1 MFPLLNTQHVLA
13 LDELLTHV
21 SSGGELVLFERVTW
35 FVRSGRGGGV
45 YNREMFLLAQWVVDC
60 VPHKNAIYSTL
71 LSTTT
76 APAPEWLQTGHI
88 ISFAVTKKQNI
99 PAIFLYRFYKK
110 WTDEKDRGDGK
121 ALASHGNKQ
130 ELVHM
135 CETSCIQV
143 KSDLFPTPF
152 ISENLIISC
161 LFCKVSWQ
169 ENHNPTTMN
178 WFNSVKL

>member
-76 APAPEWLQTGHI
+76 APAPEWLQTEHI

-110 WTDEKDRGDGK
+110 VDWWKGPGGWESFGFTWQQTRTGSHVWNLMHPCKIRPVPHPFYFGELNNFLPLLQGQ
-121 ALASHGNKQ
+121 LARK
-130 ELVHM
+130 
-135 CETSCIQV
+135 
-143 KSDLFPTPF
+143 P
-152 ISENLIISC
+152 
-161 LFCKVSWQ
+161 
-169 ENHNPTTMN
+169 
-178 WFNSVKL
+178 